1 MYVTVL
7 SNLELRRGQAFL
19 NIGSGSGYLSCLAA
33 CLLGEGGL
41 SHGID
46 INQDVVA
53 HSQVSFQLFV
63 CCQYYLILIFERF
76 QTFFVSIGMLQK
88 MVLWSY

>member
-46 INQDVVA
+46 INEDVVA
-53 HSQVSFQLFV
+53 HSQVSFKYYLSKISYVVIV
-63 CCQYYLILIFERF
+63 CCHFIKILMFKRF
-76 QTFFVSIGMLQK
+76 LTISFP
-88 MVLWSY
+88 Y